1 MYTTQNIFV
10 LYYVYISV
18 KEGIFMATKK
28 AASTKKKTTAK
39 KTAAS
44 KTTVRT
50 VSAEKVEAPK
60 KETAAAKPTTTKRSS
75 AKLPSNIINII
86 FAELI
91 GTFVLTLVA
100 LTTFKDGGGGA
111 LAVGFTLVLLV
122 MSIGAVSG
130 SHVNPAVTFGL
141 WTMRKLKTILLPFY
155 WGAQFIG
162 AMLAVIVTNWVTGG
176 SINFGFSGFSSMNW
190 SIFGIE
196 LVGTAIFLFGLAA
209 VLSREETCNTGK
221 ALGVGLALAV
231 GILTSGYLLSTAKTQ
246 AIADYQSK
254 AASSASNKVE
264 IPHVAYVKGASLNPA
279 VALAMTDSTEK
290 ELTTGSAGSNE
301 VVNSRF
307 SLESL
312 VGALAG
318 AAVGANLYVL
328 VAGRQKKD

>member
-75 AKLPSNIINII
+75 VKLPSNIINII

-100 LTTFKDGGGGA
+100 LTTFKDGGVGA
-111 LAVGFTLVLLV
+111 LAVGFTLVMLV

-190 SIFGIE
+190 PIFGIE
-196 LVGTAIFLFGLAA
+196 LVGY
-209 VLSREETCNTGK
+209 SDRK
-221 ALGVGLALAV
+221 
-231 GILTSGYLLSTAKTQ
+231 S
-246 AIADYQSK
+246 
-254 AASSASNKVE
+254 
-264 IPHVAYVKGASLNPA
+264 
-279 VALAMTDSTEK
+279 
-290 ELTTGSAGSNE
+290 
-301 VVNSRF
+301 VV
-307 SLESL
+307 
-312 VGALAG
+312 
-318 AAVGANLYVL
+318 
-328 VAGRQKKD
+328 

>member
-1 MYTTQNIFV
+1 
-10 LYYVYISV
+10 
-18 KEGIFMATKK
+18 
-28 AASTKKKTTAK
+28 
-39 KTAAS
+39 
-44 KTTVRT
+44 
-50 VSAEKVEAPK
+50 
-60 KETAAAKPTTTKRSS
+60 
-75 AKLPSNIINII
+75 
-86 FAELI
+86 
-91 GTFVLTLVA
+91 
-100 LTTFKDGGGGA
+100 
-111 LAVGFTLVLLV
+111 
-122 MSIGAVSG
+122 
-130 SHVNPAVTFGL
+130 
-141 WTMRKLKTILLPFY
+141 MRKLKTILLPFY

-307 SLESL
+307 SFESL

>member
-1 MYTTQNIFV
+1 
-10 LYYVYISV
+10 
-18 KEGIFMATKK
+18 MATKK

-75 AKLPSNIINII
+75 VKLPSNIINII

-91 GTFVLTLVA
+91 GTFVWTLVA
-100 LTTFKDGGGGA
+100 LTTFKDGGVGA
-111 LAVGFTLVLLV
+111 LAVGFTLVMLV

-141 WTMRKLKTILLPFY
+141 WTMRKLKTIL
-155 WGAQFIG
+155 FIG

-254 AASSASNKVE
+254 ATSSASNKVE

>member
-18 KEGIFMATKK
+18 KEGIFMTTKK

-75 AKLPSNIINII
+75 VKLPSNIINII

-100 LTTFKDGGGGA
+100 LTTFKDGGVGA
-111 LAVGFTLVLLV
+111 LAVGFTLVMLV

-141 WTMRKLKTILLPFY
+141 WTMRKLKTILY
-155 WGAQFIG
+155 
-162 AMLAVIVTNWVTGG
+162 
-176 SINFGFSGFSSMNW
+176 SDRKS
-190 SIFGIE
+190 
-196 LVGTAIFLFGLAA
+196 
-209 VLSREETCNTGK
+209 
-221 ALGVGLALAV
+221 
-231 GILTSGYLLSTAKTQ
+231 
-246 AIADYQSK
+246 
-254 AASSASNKVE
+254 
-264 IPHVAYVKGASLNPA
+264 
-279 VALAMTDSTEK
+279 
-290 ELTTGSAGSNE
+290 
-301 VVNSRF
+301 VV
-307 SLESL
+307 
-312 VGALAG
+312 
-318 AAVGANLYVL
+318 
-328 VAGRQKKD
+328 

>member
-75 AKLPSNIINII
+75 VKLPSNIINII

-100 LTTFKDGGGGA
+100 LTTFKDGGVGA
-111 LAVGFTLVLLV
+111 LAIGFTLVMLV

-231 GILTSGYLLSTAKTQ
+231 GILRAVSWTFWSSF
-246 AIADYQSK
+246 DSK
-254 AASSASNKVE
+254 
-264 IPHVAYVKGASLNPA
+264 
-279 VALAMTDSTEK
+279 
-290 ELTTGSAGSNE
+290 
-301 VVNSRF
+301 
-307 SLESL
+307 
-312 VGALAG
+312 
-318 AAVGANLYVL
+318 
-328 VAGRQKKD
+328 

>member
-1 MYTTQNIFV
+1 
-10 LYYVYISV
+10 
-18 KEGIFMATKK
+18 MATKK

-50 VSAEKVEAPK
+50 VSAAKVEAPK
-60 KETAAAKPTTTKRSS
+60 KEATS
-75 AKLPSNIINII
+75 AKTAKAKRNSVTLPSNIISII
-86 FAELI
+86 FAELV
-91 GTFVLTLVA
+91 GTFILTLVA
-100 LTTFKDGGGGA
+100 LTTFKDGGVGA
-111 LAVGFTLVLLV
+111 LAVGFTLILLV
-122 MSIGAVSG
+122 MSIGAISG

-176 SINFGFSGFSSMNW
+176 SINFGFSSFASMNW
-190 SIFGIE
+190 SVFCIE

-209 VLSREETCNTGK
+209 VLSREQVSATGK
-221 ALGVGLALAV
+221 AVGVGLALTV

-246 AIADYQSK
+246 AVADYQSK
-254 AASSASNKVE
+254 STSSASKKVE
-264 IPHVAYVKGASLNPA
+264 IPHIAYVKGASLNPA

-290 ELTTGSAGSNE
+290 ELTTGSASSDE

-312 VGALAG
+312 IGALVGAAI
-318 AAVGANLYVL
+318 GANLYVL
-328 VAGRQKKD
+328 IAGRQKKD